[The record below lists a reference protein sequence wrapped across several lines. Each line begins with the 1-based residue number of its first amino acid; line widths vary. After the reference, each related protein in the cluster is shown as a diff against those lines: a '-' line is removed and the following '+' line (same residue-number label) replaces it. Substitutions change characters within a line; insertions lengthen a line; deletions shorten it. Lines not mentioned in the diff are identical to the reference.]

1 MTLAYLD
8 PASGSLIAS
17 ALVGGVAAAGVAAK
31 QARARLTGG
40 FGRKRKQETEFSAD
54 TADTDD
60 TAASADAAG
69 TVDTAENDAI
79 EVDEAAP
86 VDAAAEK
93 ATTVA
98 SDS

>member
-1 MTLAYLD
+1 MTIAYLD

-54 TADTDD
+54 TTENEVVAAEAADTDAPAD
-60 TAASADAAG
+60 TDAAPAEA
-69 TVDTAENDAI
+69 TPETANS
-79 EVDEAAP
+79 
-86 VDAAAEK
+86 
-93 ATTVA
+93 A
-98 SDS
+98 SES

>member
-54 TADTDD
+54 TTENEVVDAVATD
-60 TAASADAAG
+60 ADADADASSDADAG
-69 TVDTAENDAI
+69 QDD
-79 EVDEAAP
+79 AAP
-86 VDAAAEK
+86 AE
-93 ATTVA
+93 TVSSA
-98 SDS
+98 SES

>member
-1 MTLAYLD
+1 VTLAYLD

-54 TADTDD
+54 EATT
-60 TAASADAAG
+60 TDAAG
-69 TVDTAENDAI
+69 TADTAENDI
-79 EVDEAAP
+79 VDVDEAAHADAAP
-86 VDAAAEK
+86 VDAVTDK
-93 ATTVA
+93 ATTVG
-98 SDS
+98 SDT